1 MHDRL
6 QCFQTRPI
14 NYNLSRRQA
23 ALAETDSKI
32 GEFICHMAN
41 FDTRV
46 LLLEIYHTHTFT
58 HTHTITHAHI
68 HNFSNT
74 LQVFLW
80 FGNLNLLNQT
90 HDQNRKN
97 YVILRLLIH
106 N

>member
-14 NYNLSRRQA
+14 NYNLSRRQT

-46 LLLEIYHTHTFT
+46 LLLEIYHTHTHTHNYTCT
-58 HTHTITHAHI
+58 HTQL
-68 HNFSNT
+68 
-74 LQVFLW
+74 LQYFTSFFVVWKFK
-80 FGNLNLLNQT
+80 FVKPNS
-90 HDQNRKN
+90 
-97 YVILRLLIH
+97 
-106 N
+106 